1 MKALRQKKKKKV
13 KVLRK
18 NCKYVRWK
26 RIYIY
31 KKIPTSNRKV

>member
-1 MKALRQKKKKKV
+1 MKALRQKKV

-26 RIYIY
+26 RIYIKTFQQATEKY
-31 KKIPTSNRKV
+31 ELP